1 MPKDR
6 KGKVIFAIIIALA
19 FIIANLFSNNIL
31 PDVFN
36 KKDDELILEDTTAHI
51 EEKEEDLSEENHF
64 VDKKVYITGEINKPG
79 VYEIRDDERLDDLV
93 KRAGGLKEEADV
105 NNINLAL
112 KLEDQMKIY
121 IPNKN
126 ENLNTDTGY
135 NVLTTDQNKSTNS
148 KININT
154 ASKEELMTL
163 PNIGEKRAQAI
174 LDYRQEQRFDK
185 IEDIKN
191 IRGIGD
197 KFFEALKDLITV

>member
-121 IPNKN
+121 IPNNN
-126 ENLNTDTGY
+126 ENLKTDTGY